1 MERALPG
8 PEQPEVTVPR
18 DAPETPFELSR
29 PLLLRTAAMTL
40 RRGAA
45 LLRPQLMVAAAVVLV
60 GIVIDVVDAF
70 VDPTVVRDAA
80 FVPLEVGPVRTVAGL
95 ALLVLAAS
103 AAAWALTV
111 TTLRAT
117 AIMLG
122 RTPRTADLV
131 RTAARRWRF
140 LAGWVGLAVVVAL
153 AVVAA
158 LPFVSRHPIVLV
170 AALLLLWPAPL
181 LLVFP
186 VAISH
191 GVSWGPAWAR
201 TREVLQRPDYI
212 GRMVR
217 GDARL
222 LVFATA
228 AVGAAVSWA
237 AHLGAGRLGPVLGP
251 VLGAM
256 VDLVVIAVVATAV
269 AVGLVR
275 AWMRSQVSVDGVAQA
290 TLPADGVAQ
299 ATHPADETTQATLP
313 MDGVLPAADDGRT
326 LPTALGW
333 VAVAALLLTPAVAP
347 AVATWNPTPAP
358 AIEVISKGV
367 SAPQAA
373 VVQEDGAIDLMGL
386 GYNQGASCALDAG
399 TCRRLR
405 PREAVSGRWSFVAA
419 TADPNGGIAL
429 LADRRQ
435 RGAGPVELSIVTC
448 TASTCGDDASDQA
461 AVALGVGGISP
472 ELVAIDAVPGTYAAL
487 VPRIE
492 APDGGPRQRVV
503 DLALCTDATCADRK
517 VTELGPVGEGG
528 RTALRLADDGTAYV
542 LIADPTSER
551 LSLLKV
557 APGMTTAVT
566 VATVPLAGWKPRH
579 DFLLDDEGPEAFL
592 LELDRGRPVVL
603 YTDPGTG
610 GLRLLNCNDSACSAV
625 TTADVDV
632 PAEAALAPNF
642 VIDSTGNPLIAANE
656 PDRGITVYSCL
667 DRLCARTSGRLV
679 AESDPPYDV
688 WHESDARVPYLYLDR
703 EERPFLLLRYP
714 PDEGSADTLSDEHVL
729 LRCTERRCGM

>member
-1 MERALPG
+1 M
-8 PEQPEVTVPR
+8 
-18 DAPETPFELSR
+18 
-29 PLLLRTAAMTL
+29 
-40 RRGAA
+40 
-45 LLRPQLMVAAAVVLV
+45 
-60 GIVIDVVDAF
+60 
-70 VDPTVVRDAA
+70 
-80 FVPLEVGPVRTVAGL
+80 
-95 ALLVLAAS
+95 
-103 AAAWALTV
+103 
-111 TTLRAT
+111 
-117 AIMLG
+117 
-122 RTPRTADLV
+122 
-131 RTAARRWRF
+131 
-140 LAGWVGLAVVVAL
+140 
-153 AVVAA
+153 
-158 LPFVSRHPIVLV
+158 
-170 AALLLLWPAPL
+170 
-181 LLVFP
+181 
-186 VAISH
+186 
-191 GVSWGPAWAR
+191 
-201 TREVLQRPDYI
+201 
-212 GRMVR
+212 
-217 GDARL
+217 
-222 LVFATA
+222 
-228 AVGAAVSWA
+228 
-237 AHLGAGRLGPVLGP
+237 
-251 VLGAM
+251 
-256 VDLVVIAVVATAV
+256 
-269 AVGLVR
+269 
-275 AWMRSQVSVDGVAQA
+275 
-290 TLPADGVAQ
+290 
-299 ATHPADETTQATLP
+299 
-313 MDGVLPAADDGRT
+313 
-326 LPTALGW
+326 
-333 VAVAALLLTPAVAP
+333 
-347 AVATWNPTPAP
+347 
-358 AIEVISKGV
+358 ISKGV

-461 AVALGVGGISP
+461 AVALGAGGISP

-503 DLALCTDATCADRK
+503 DLVLCTDATCADRK

-679 AESDPPYDV
+679 AASDPPYDV

-714 PDEGSADTLSDEHVL
+714 PDEGSTGGFSDHDVV
-729 LRCTERRCGM
+729 LRCTEQRCGM

>member
-80 FVPLEVGPVRTVAGL
+80 FVPVEVGPVRTVAGV

-103 AAAWALTV
+103 AAAWALTA
-111 TTLRAT
+111 TMLRAT
-117 AIMLG
+117 AIVLG

-131 RTAARRWRF
+131 RSAARRWRF
-140 LAGWVGLAVVVAL
+140 LAGWVAIAVVVAL

-217 GDARL
+217 GDVRL

-237 AHLGAGRLGPVLGP
+237 AHVGAGRLGPVLSP
-251 VLGAM
+251 VLGAV
-256 VDLVVIAVVATAV
+256 VDLAVIAVVATAV

-275 AWMRSQVSVDGVAQA
+275 AWMGVQVPRDGVDQA
-290 TLPADGVAQ
+290 PLRA
-299 ATHPADETTQATLP
+299 
-313 MDGVLPAADDGRT
+313 DGVLPAADDGRT
-326 LPTALGW
+326 PHTGRGW
-333 VAVAALLLTPAVAP
+333 VVVAALLLTPAVAP
-347 AVATWNPTPAP
+347 AVATWNPTPAA
-358 AIEVISKGV
+358 AIAVISKGV
-367 SAPQAA
+367 LAPQTA
-373 VVQEDGAIDLMGL
+373 VVHEDGAIDLMGL
-386 GYNQGASCALDAG
+386 GYNQGSSCGLDAG
-399 TCRRLR
+399 TCDRLR
-405 PREAVSGRWSFVAA
+405 PDGPGADQWRFVA
-419 TADPNGGIAL
+419 TAPDPNGGIAL
-429 LADRRQ
+429 LADRRKLD
-435 RGAGPVELSIVTC
+435 AGPAERVIVTC
-448 TASTCGDDASDQA
+448 TASTCGDDASYQA
-461 AVALGVGGISP
+461 AVALGSGELSP

-487 VPRIE
+487 VPQIE
-492 APDGGPRQRVV
+492 APDGGPQRRVV
-503 DLALCTDATCADRK
+503 DLVRCTDATCADRA
-517 VTELGPVGEGG
+517 VTELGPVGDGG

-679 AESDPPYDV
+679 AASDPPYDV

-714 PDEGSADTLSDEHVL
+714 SGKGSTAGFSDHDVV
-729 LRCTERRCGM
+729 LRCTEQRCGM